1 MEVRKKLG
9 LPPLSNKI
17 DLSGGFDFT
26 PLNKLGIDLN
36 DKKKCVFKI
45 KKRGNLL
52 KIIKKLKEIDE
63 KIDKN
68 QEKIE
73 ERLELIEK
81 RITKKL
87 DEDRENVLEHICTV
101 QDLILDMNE
110 EESESESESESEIE
124 NEN

>member
-1 MEVRKKLG
+1 MEVIKRLG

-17 DLSGGFDFT
+17 DLRGGIDFT
-26 PLNKLGIDLN
+26 PLNELGIDLN

-45 KKRGNLL
+45 KKRGNLF

-68 QEKIE
+68 QEKIG

-87 DEDRENVLEHICTV
+87 EEDKEFLIEHICTV
-101 QDLILDMNE
+101 QDQILEMNE
-110 EESESESESESEIE
+110 EESESENE

>member
-1 MEVRKKLG
+1 MEERHIFSFHPSL
-9 LPPLSNKI
+9 PLSNKKDFKGGI
-17 DLSGGFDFT
+17 GFSNLEKLGFD
-26 PLNKLGIDLN
+26 LDE
-36 DKKKCVFKI
+36 KKCDFKP
-45 KKRGNLL
+45 KKRGNLI
-52 KIIKKLKEIDE
+52 KVVKKLKEIDE

-110 EESESESESESEIE
+110 EERESESESESE

>member
-17 DLSGGFDFT
+17 DLSGGIDFT
-26 PLNKLGIDLN
+26 PLNKIGIELN
-36 DKKKCVFKI
+36 DKKKCVFKV

-52 KIIKKLKEIDE
+52 KIIKNLKEINE

-87 DEDRENVLEHICTV
+87 EEDTECLIEHICTV
-101 QDLILDMNE
+101 QDQIVDLNE
-110 EESESESESESEIE
+110 EESESESESESE